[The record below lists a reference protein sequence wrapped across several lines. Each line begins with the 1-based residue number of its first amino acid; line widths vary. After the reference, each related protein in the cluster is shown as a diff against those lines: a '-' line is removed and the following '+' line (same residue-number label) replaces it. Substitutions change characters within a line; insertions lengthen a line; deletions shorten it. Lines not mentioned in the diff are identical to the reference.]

1 MYRCPGRVANF
12 SFFFGF
18 EQEKRS
24 TIGHYFGNC
33 GKKQWPWQPKFYVTQ
48 SIPLKSIA
56 KNKVLKKTNENKK
69 KKGKKRFKIFI
80 SIKLPEDFMPLG
92 FLTS

>member
-12 SFFFGF
+12 FFFLALNKRRDQPWAITL
-18 EQEKRS
+18 ETEEKNS
-24 TIGHYFGNC
+24 GHGNRNLC
-33 GKKQWPWQPKFYVTQ
+33 Y
-48 SIPLKSIA
+48 SIKKSIA

>member
-1 MYRCPGRVANF
+1 M
-12 SFFFGF
+12 
-18 EQEKRS
+18 
-24 TIGHYFGNC
+24 GHYFGNC
-33 GKKQWPWQPKFYVTQ
+33 GKNQWPWQPKCYVTQ
-48 SIPLKSIA
+48 SILFKSIA